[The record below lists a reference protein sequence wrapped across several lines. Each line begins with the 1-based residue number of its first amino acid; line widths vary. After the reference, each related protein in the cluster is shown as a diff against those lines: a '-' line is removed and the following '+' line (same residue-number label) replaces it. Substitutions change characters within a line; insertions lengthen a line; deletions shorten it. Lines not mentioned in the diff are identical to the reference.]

1 MLYTRVL
8 REFRKRENGL
18 GEGRKCFVE
27 EVEPEQPLVG
37 GKQLLVWKQS
47 FHVVPLPDGL
57 SHPNLFF
64 STHSQ
69 HEWAGHAA
77 SQLLMLKNILPH
89 IVCPFCHSCLMLSQI
104 LPTKGRVRLIRLFF
118 KSQILLMQHR
128 HMNVNLLH
136 PFFLVPR
143 WDQLEGR
150 RDSSSFLR
158 NNFAACN
165 CLGVRQTWDRELNSG
180 GKEWAWYGT
189 SSVRSQGGR
198 ARWQGGRV
206 LEENFAQLKKKNC
219 GLYLGLGKEME
230 KNFLYLM
237 RSYKLYKTQHPDCVV
252 NTMVIPLWAR
262 ETFHEPTCKSNHGFQ
277 HFLAK

>member
-77 SQLLMLKNILPH
+77 SQLLMLKKYFAPH
-89 IVCPFCHSCLMLSQI
+89 CL
-104 LPTKGRVRLIRLFF
+104 
-118 KSQILLMQHR
+118 
-128 HMNVNLLH
+128 
-136 PFFLVPR
+136 
-143 WDQLEGR
+143 
-150 RDSSSFLR
+150 SFLS
-158 NNFAACN
+158 FLSYA
-165 CLGVRQTWDRELNSG
+165 VPNSP
-180 GKEWAWYGT
+180 
-189 SSVRSQGGR
+189 
-198 ARWQGGRV
+198 
-206 LEENFAQLKKKNC
+206 N
-219 GLYLGLGKEME
+219 
-230 KNFLYLM
+230 
-237 RSYKLYKTQHPDCVV
+237 
-252 NTMVIPLWAR
+252 
-262 ETFHEPTCKSNHGFQ
+262 
-277 HFLAK
+277 